1 MRTQQLVAALAAV
14 LTAGL
19 ITAGCGG
26 GDESTTVTAPGTT
39 STPESSTT
47 TTASGS
53 GATPEDIYNSC
64 TDAIKGTPAEG
75 PGQTTCQQARD
86 AFEQCVQQTQSLPE
100 AAREN
105 AIQVCQTAAQQTID
119 ALKAAGG

>member
-1 MRTQQLVAALAAV
+1 MRTQQLAAALAAV

-19 ITAGCGG
+19 ITVGCGG
-26 GDESTTVTAPGTT
+26 GDETTTVTTPGTT

-64 TDAIKGTPAEG
+64 SDAIKGTPAEG
-75 PGQTTCQQARD
+75 PGEPTCRQARD

-105 AIQVCQTAAQQTID
+105 AVQVCQTAAEQAID
-119 ALKAAGG
+119 ALKGASG